1 MKISKMV
8 VRAVC
13 DLCNDPKENC
23 FSTCLGC
30 GIDICFSCEKNVC
43 KTMHKDVYST
53 SVQTYCPDCRED
65 NKILSSDL
73 YKALQAVESLKLERA
88 GFYKDFE
95 ERASRATNHLA
106 NLLEGKGKHEQ
117 SN

>member
-1 MKISKMV
+1 MKIAKMV

-30 GIDICFSCEKNVC
+30 GIDICFSCEKHTC
-43 KTMHKDVYST
+43 KVMHSDVYST
-53 SVQTYCPDCRED
+53 LVKAYCPDCREN

-88 GFYKDFE
+88 GFYQDFE
-95 ERASRATNHLA
+95 ERANLATSHLA
-106 NLLEGKGKHEQ
+106 KLLEEKEKA
-117 SN
+117 